1 MDLSVQLFFTT
12 KTVFPILHLS
22 LSHYP
27 YFFMYFWSNQH
38 MTLLNNIEQYVEQ
51 LNKTPQYGLFQ
62 AFSFH
67 LDVMF

>member
-1 MDLSVQLFFTT
+1 
-12 KTVFPILHLS
+12 
-22 LSHYP
+22 
-27 YFFMYFWSNQH
+27 

-51 LNKTPQYGLFQ
+51 LNNTPQYGLFQ